1 LTDWLTNEVS
11 GSAITYLVVFAAAG
25 LDVFFPVVPSETIVI
40 AASVLAAQGELLI
53 FLIVPAAALG
63 AFVGD
68 NGAYWLGRWVGD
80 PLANRL
86 FRGEKGRRR
95 LLWAEGAI
103 QRRGTTLIIL
113 GRFLPAGRT
122 ATTVAAGTLEMEYR
136 RFLPAD
142 AVAAI
147 LWALYVSMLG
157 FIGGAAF
164 EDNVW
169 LPLLIAL
176 GFAFLVTLGVE
187 AWRRHQNRHGRDVL
201 GDELEQEA
209 NPS

>member
-1 LTDWLTNEVS
+1 MTDWLTNEVS

-68 NGAYWLGRWVGD
+68 NGAYWLGRWIGD

-86 FRGEKGRRR
+86 FRGEKGRGR
-95 LLWAEGAI
+95 LEWAEAAI
-103 QRRGTTLIIL
+103 KRRGTMLIIL
-113 GRFLPAGRT
+113 GRFIPGGRT

-142 AVAAI
+142 AIAAI

-176 GFAFLVTLGVE
+176 GFALVVTLSIE

-201 GDELEQEA
+201 GDELEEEG
-209 NPS
+209 

>member
-1 LTDWLTNEVS
+1 MTDWLTNEVS

-40 AASVLAAQGELLI
+40 GAAVLAAQGELLI

-86 FRGEKGRRR
+86 FRGAKGRAR
-95 LLWAEGAI
+95 LEWAEAAI
-103 QRRGTTLIIL
+103 QRRGTALIVI
-113 GRFLPAGRT
+113 GRFIPGGRT
-122 ATTVAAGTLEMEYR
+122 ATTVAAGTLEMDYR

-142 AVAAI
+142 AVAAL

-176 GFAFLVTLGVE
+176 GFALAVTLGVE
-187 AWRRHQNRHGRDVL
+187 AWRRYQARQGLDVL
-201 GDELEQEA
+201 GDELAEDPEEA
-209 NPS
+209 

>member
-1 LTDWLTNEVS
+1 MTDWLTNEVS

-86 FRGEKGRRR
+86 FRGAKGRAR
-95 LLWAEGAI
+95 LEWAEAAI
-103 QRRGTTLIIL
+103 QRRGTALIIL
-113 GRFLPAGRT
+113 GRFIPGGRT

-176 GFAFLVTLGVE
+176 GFAFAVTLGVE
-187 AWRRHQNRHGRDVL
+187 AWRRYQARQGLDVL
-201 GDELEQEA
+201 GDELEEDPEQA
-209 NPS
+209 